1 MISDNIRYYR
11 KANHMSQD
19 ELAEKLG
26 VSRQSVSLWENGQ
39 TQPTIDNII
48 ALAKIF
54 NTTADAILSSEPV
67 GEGAESAQP
76 PQEQTPGGNG
86 KNKLWL
92 ILAIAAAAAVIIGA
106 VYFGVFR
113 KGPAQTPSGS
123 TEISEQPRASSGIP
137 SQALPTDDPLLAGKP
152 QGDPSGSG
160 SEEDNPSGAPSEG
173 LPAQS
178 TAPEVSPPPAQSSAP
193 EASPPPAQS
202 AAPEASP
209 PPAQSAAP
217 EVSPPPAQSTAPE
230 ASLPPAQSTA
240 PEVSPPPAQS
250 AAPASA
256 APQPFDLFAYCKDFA
271 IEIGN
276 LRGDYCIYQQP
287 ATRYGGY
294 EDEYFS
300 ISYWADSDMVEFCL
314 HCPLDETLSINFYL
328 RMRGGYDGK
337 YEYLSSKYY
346 RDTGVSLRYAT
357 GYLDPAVFSDAY
369 PLSCDKYEGSSEG
382 QTEFM
387 EESRVGM
394 CDLIYCLKKFVAAE
408 GMACSFADFDFVNF

>member
-1 MISDNIRYYR
+1 
-11 KANHMSQD
+11 MSQD

-178 TAPEVSPPPAQSSAP
+178 TAPEVSPPPAQSTAPEVSPPPAQSSAP

-202 AAPEASP
+202 AAPEA
-209 PPAQSAAP
+209 
-217 EVSPPPAQSTAPE
+217 
-230 ASLPPAQSTA
+230 
-240 PEVSPPPAQS
+240 SPPPAQS

-314 HCPLDETLSINFYL
+314 HCPLDDTLSINFYL

-346 RDTGVSLRYAT
+346 RDNGQSLRSTT
-357 GYLDPAVFSDAY
+357 GIIDPAVFSDSY
-369 PLSCDKYEGSSEG
+369 PLSCDLYEGSASG
-382 QTEFM
+382 RDEFM

-394 CDLIYCLKKFVAAE
+394 CDLIRLLKNFVATE
-408 GMACSFADFDFVNF
+408 GMECGFSAFDFVNF

>member
-217 EVSPPPAQSTAPE
+217 
-230 ASLPPAQSTA
+230 
-240 PEVSPPPAQS
+240 
-250 AAPASA
+250 ASA

>member
-1 MISDNIRYYR
+1 
-11 KANHMSQD
+11 MSQD

-217 EVSPPPAQSTAPE
+217 
-230 ASLPPAQSTA
+230 
-240 PEVSPPPAQS
+240 
-250 AAPASA
+250 ASA

>member
-11 KANHMSQD
+11 NANHMSQD

-152 QGDPSGSG
+152 QGDPSVSG

-178 TAPEVSPPPAQSSAP
+178 S
-193 EASPPPAQS
+193 
-202 AAPEASP
+202 APEASP

>member
-178 TAPEVSPPPAQSSAP
+178 S
-193 EASPPPAQS
+193 
-202 AAPEASP
+202 APEASP

>member
-152 QGDPSGSG
+152 QGDPSVSG

-178 TAPEVSPPPAQSSAP
+178 S
-193 EASPPPAQS
+193 
-202 AAPEASP
+202 APEASP

>member
-178 TAPEVSPPPAQSSAP
+178 TAPEVSPPPAQSTAPEVSPPPAQSSAP

-202 AAPEASP
+202 AAPEA
-209 PPAQSAAP
+209 
-217 EVSPPPAQSTAPE
+217 
-230 ASLPPAQSTA
+230 
-240 PEVSPPPAQS
+240 SPPPAQS